1 MKKIL
6 FCMIGAALVAG
17 CSKNETEDL
26 NPKNPDVSELVYV
39 ELSASAGNDSRATYD
54 DLLHAYW
61 ESGDQIL
68 GVQGFACGWAAGGN
82 EKTINANTLDLLSGE
97 NTAMANFGGNIG
109 TQRNAATY
117 FHFAY
122 PASSA
127 KLSTYGKV
135 GAWDFDV
142 SSSTQTTTCTFTV
155 PAEQDGKWTPFLC
168 ASTAEKVT
176 VANIRDVDFGKSRNA
191 AFGIRVFETDKTT
204 PKKLSS
210 IEIVAANNIVG
221 TLSKTTANDGS
232 FDGLTFDVNATGNTI
247 TATNPQYTEGVDGN
261 GRTYY
266 EYRFEVLPVESG
278 AITLT
283 LVADDGSQVERVAST
298 KAFTANKRSGVN
310 VIWDVAQVAMDAPT
324 SWYEDS
330 DASEISPLK
339 ENAVYVNNVNV
350 SGVAASKVQELGV
363 YVKAPGTTDFYKVSL
378 GQGVLQIE
386 SDYVAASG
394 GSGVYTV
401 YPYVK
406 IEGVADEIVGGEQEV
421 IVTNELSIASHT
433 IRSSYNT
440 NDKVAKTNDFAGDKI
455 GATVSLNDVYA
466 QANLIASVTL
476 HYGDASL
483 TGNAGSEFTTSSL
496 GWQAYNN
503 CYVEVVM
510 KNGLTYRTNAYT
522 INVTGLPYTYTFEG
536 KKLNTIKTEWT
547 CNGNIDDELIIAHNK
562 DNAGFIVS
570 KMFYLPNDNDIQL
583 SFTLIHRYYRATISS
598 GSANA
603 YVGVT
608 SNTNSAS
615 TNGVKCTASS
625 TNGTGGKRTNNGNI
639 VLTKSAKYVSV
650 SADKNDYGISNHYIN
665 SIKLEYK

>member
-26 NPKNPDVSELVYV
+26 NPQNPSVSESVYV

-54 DLLHAYW
+54 DSLHAYW

-68 GVQGFACGWAAGGN
+68 GVQGFACGWNAGGN
-82 EKTINANTLDLLSGE
+82 EKTINANTLDLLSGD
-97 NTAMANFGGNIG
+97 NTAEANFGGNIG
-109 TQRNAATY
+109 TQRDAATY

-122 PASSA
+122 PASNTN
-127 KLSTYGKV
+127 LSTYGYV
-135 GAWDFDV
+135 NMFNT
-142 SSSTQTTTCTFTV
+142 SSTQTTTCTFTV

-176 VANIRDVDFGKSRNA
+176 VANIRDVYFGKSRNA
-191 AFGIRVFETDKTT
+191 AFGIRVFEIDKTT
-204 PKKLSS
+204 PKKLAY

-278 AITLT
+278 AIKLT

-298 KAFTANKRSGVN
+298 KAFKANKRSGVN
-310 VIWDVAQVAMDAPT
+310 VIWDAAQVAMDNPT

-330 DASEISPLK
+330 DASAVSLLK
-339 ENAVYVNNVNV
+339 ENTIYVNNIKV
-350 SGVAASKVQELGV
+350 SGVAASRIQEIGV
-363 YVKAPGTTDFYKVSL
+363 YVKVPGATDFYKVSL
-378 GQGVLQIE
+378 GQGVLQID
-386 SDYVAASG
+386 SDYIAANG

-401 YPYVK
+401 YPYTK
-406 IEGVADEIVGGEQEV
+406 IEGVADEIVGGEQKV

-433 IRSSYNT
+433 IRSSYNS
-440 NDKVAKTNDFAGDKI
+440 NDKVAKTNGFAGDKI
-455 GATVSLNDVYA
+455 GATVSLNDAYA
-466 QANLIASVTL
+466 QANLVASVAL
-476 HYGDASL
+476 HYGSAAAN
-483 TGNAGSEFTTSSL
+483 GNAGGEFTTSSL

-522 INVTGLPYTYTFEG
+522 INVTGIPCEASGNATSDYTKAG
-536 KKLNTIKTEWT
+536 WSL
-547 CNGNIDDELIIAHNK
+547 NGNIDSGVGHVRAYN
-562 DNAGFIVS
+562 GS
-570 KMFYLPNDNDIQL
+570 
-583 SFTLIHRYYRATISS
+583 SFTSPNFYVPAPTTVTASISS
-598 GSANA
+598 SPSTGSTGTINVNGSSLSLKDGNA
-603 YVGVT
+603 SVT
-608 SNTNSAS
+608 I
-615 TNGVKCTASS
+615 
-625 TNGTGGKRTNNGNI
+625 NGNSTI
-639 VLTKSAKYVSV
+639 TYKISV
-650 SADKNDYGISNHYIN
+650 NGSSLRYTGISKVRI
-665 SIKLEYK
+665 EY

>member
-17 CSKNETEDL
+17 CSKNETKDL
-26 NPKNPDVSELVYV
+26 NPQNPDVSESVYV

-54 DLLHAYW
+54 YSLHAYW

-68 GVQGFACGWAAGGN
+68 GVQGFACGWAANGN
-82 EKTINANTLDLLSGE
+82 KQTINANTLDLLSGD
-97 NTAMANFGGNIG
+97 NTAIANFGGNIG

-122 PASSA
+122 PASRA
-127 KLSTYGKV
+127 NLSTYGEV
-135 GAWDFDV
+135 GAWDFSV

-191 AFGIRVFETDKTT
+191 AFGIRVFEIDKTT
-204 PKKLSS
+204 PKKLAY

-278 AITLT
+278 AIKLT

-298 KAFTANKRSGVN
+298 KAFKANKRSGVN
-310 VIWDVAQVAMDAPT
+310 VIWDAAQVAMDSPT

-330 DASEISPLK
+330 DASAVSSLK
-339 ENAVYVNNVNV
+339 ENTLYVNNIKV
-350 SGVAASKVQELGV
+350 SGVAASRIQEIGV
-363 YVKAPGTTDFYKVSL
+363 YVKVPGATDFYKVSL
-378 GQGVLQIE
+378 GQGVLQID
-386 SDYVAASG
+386 SDYIAANG

-401 YPYVK
+401 YPYTK

-433 IRSSYNT
+433 IRSSYNS

-466 QANLIASVTL
+466 QANLVSSVTL
-476 HYGDASL
+476 HYGSA
-483 TGNAGSEFTTSSL
+483 TANGNAGSEFTTSSL

-522 INVTGLPYTYTFEG
+522 INVTGLPLVIDRFSSVPSGWSQSNTSTYQDCVCLKPNTANVTTPAFFIPSTFG
-536 KKLNTIKTEWT
+536 VTAAISAYAYSGIR
-547 CNGNIDDELIIAHNK
+547 GNNRNVYIYESTA
-562 DNAGFIVS
+562 S
-570 KMFYLPNDNDIQL
+570 K
-583 SFTLIHRYYRATISS
+583 
-598 GSANA
+598 GSATALEYSGYFPNQA
-603 YVGVT
+603 KFSNVNRDINLNVG
-608 SNTNSAS
+608 SKSICIYAEGDNK
-615 TNGVKCTASS
+615 GV
-625 TNGTGGKRTNNGNI
+625 GGIDKGVYI
-639 VLTKSAKYVSV
+639 KSV
-650 SADKNDYGISNHYIN
+650 S
-665 SIKLEYK
+665 IKYN